1 MRIRYTITLL
11 SLIITN
17 WGFSSNCT
25 FTIENVTLL
34 ESSHGDMLTIYLEAF
49 ARNNF
54 QSTHEIFTIEVHHTG
69 LDCINP
75 PFTIQYKL
83 KIYAPEIGL
92 QHYETFFIGERILD
106 TVLTSQIYRS
116 SDYSLVSGLT
126 VQSENLISY
135 ISQSGKL
142 PNGNYLFQFDIKNGS
157 GILLD
162 TKSESLEI
170 NRPLSLELLSPGGTL
185 SELTHA
191 YTYSTVPIFT
201 WYSDFCSQCTYGIR
215 VCEYNQDE
223 HRSLRNAL
231 DDWSLIPYDQSS
243 KYHAIS
249 WNTFSFQY
257 PEEGHLDLEVGKH
270 YVWQIRRSY
279 ETTIEPHY
287 DYSPIYIFEVRSSTK
302 KQLDFSDPYLSA
314 VQSLIGNEQFNL
326 WFSPGGEL
334 ERFVTAGESIWINGE
349 KIHIDALH
357 LLVSELNQGKITLEN
372 LQIK

>member
-1 MRIRYTITLL
+1 MSIQYTIILL

-17 WGFSSNCT
+17 WGFSNNCT

-34 ESSHGDMLTIYLEAF
+34 KSNDGDILTIYLEDF
-49 ARNNF
+49 DRNNY
-54 QSTHEIFTIEVHHTG
+54 QSNHNIFTVEINQTG
-69 LDCINP
+69 SDCINP
-75 PFTIQYKL
+75 PFTIQYTL

-92 QHYETFFIGERILD
+92 NHYETFYVGERILD
-106 TVLTSQIYRS
+106 MDKASQIYRS
-116 SDYSLVSGLT
+116 SDYNLVSGLT
-126 VQSENLISY
+126 IQSENLISY

-142 PNGNYLFQFDIKNGS
+142 PNGNYLFQFEIKNGS

-162 TKSESLEI
+162 KKSESLEI
-170 NRPLSLELLSPGGTL
+170 NRPLVLELLSPGGTL

-191 YTYSTVPIFT
+191 YTYSTVPIFN
-201 WYSDFCSQCTYGIR
+201 WYSDFCNQCNYGIR

-223 HRSLRNAL
+223 HHSLSNAL
-231 DDWSLIPYDQSS
+231 DDWSLIPKDQSS
-243 KYHAIS
+243 KYHAIP

-270 YVWQIRRSY
+270 YVWQILRSY

-287 DYSPIYIFEVRSSTK
+287 DYSPIYIFEVRSPTK
-302 KQLDFSDPYLSA
+302 EQLDFSDPYLSL

-326 WFSPGGEL
+326 WFSTGGEL
-334 ERFVTAGESIWINGE
+334 EQFVTAGKSIWINGE
-349 KIHIDALH
+349 KIHIDALYA
-357 LLVSELNQGKITLEN
+357 LVSELNQGKITFDK